1 MTEYTHKTY
10 AAGHMTTTIDG
21 LRKMFPYHAHLITD
35 DMTQDELDAL
45 ALPLEDTAY
54 GRAMKKSSKALK
66 RSMRETDQNSDLS
79 TDAIEEVEIDFDKM
93 KNPREGLIHMEPT
106 PKPNNIKPL
115 VAAIAYHSRFH

>member
-10 AAGHMTTTIDG
+10 ATGHMITTIDG

-45 ALPLEDTAY
+45 ELPLEDTAY

-66 RSMRETDQNSDLS
+66 RSMRETTEKKLFKR
-79 TDAIEEVEIDFDKM
+79 V
-93 KNPREGLIHMEPT
+93 PT
-106 PKPNNIKPL
+106 PKQNNIKPL
-115 VAAIAYHSRFH
+115 TAAIAYHSRFH

>member
-10 AAGHMTTTIDG
+10 ATGHMTTTIDG

-45 ALPLEDTAY
+45 ELPLEDTAY

-66 RSMRETDQNSDLS
+66 RSMKKTEPAPFKR
-79 TDAIEEVEIDFDKM
+79 V
-93 KNPREGLIHMEPT
+93 PT
-106 PKPNNIKPL
+106 PRPNNIKPL